1 MTLSAEDQQHLDAA
15 EGYAALGLNLDAN
28 DELEEITADVRH
40 MPKVLKVRFLVYSA
54 LEKWELAE
62 IVAERLVAA
71 ERDKPLWH
79 LSLATAICRTRGMEA
94 AASILRIAVEEIP
107 REASLQYH
115 LAQYECLL
123 GDLVEARAR
132 LATAFR
138 LDGKFRS
145 QALDEPNLKPLWDSL
160 GEASG

>member
-1 MTLSAEDQQHLDAA
+1 LPFCCPFRP
-15 EGYAALGLNLDAN
+15 LGLNLDAN
-28 DELEEITADVRH
+28 AELEEITADVRH
-40 MPKVLKVRFLVYSA
+40 LPEVLKVRFVIYSA

-62 IVAERLVAA
+62 TVAERLVAA

-79 LSLATAICRTRGMEA
+79 LSLATAICRTRGMEQ
-94 AASILRIAVEEIP
+94 AASILRIAVEDLP

-115 LAQYECLL
+115 LAQYECLP

-138 LDGKFRS
+138 LDGKLRL
-145 QALDEPNLKPLWDSL
+145 QALDEPNLNPLWESI
-160 GEASG
+160 